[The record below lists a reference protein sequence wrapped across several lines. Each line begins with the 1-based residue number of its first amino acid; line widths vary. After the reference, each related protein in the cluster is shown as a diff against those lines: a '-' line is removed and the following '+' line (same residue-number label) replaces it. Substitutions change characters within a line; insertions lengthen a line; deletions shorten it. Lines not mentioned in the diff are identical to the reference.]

1 MPFSLNILNILM
13 QACGMFIVLFVK
25 TNHYDTEIKIR

>member
-13 QACGMFIVLFVK
+13 HAYGMFIVPFTE
-25 TNHYDTEIKIR
+25 TNYYDT